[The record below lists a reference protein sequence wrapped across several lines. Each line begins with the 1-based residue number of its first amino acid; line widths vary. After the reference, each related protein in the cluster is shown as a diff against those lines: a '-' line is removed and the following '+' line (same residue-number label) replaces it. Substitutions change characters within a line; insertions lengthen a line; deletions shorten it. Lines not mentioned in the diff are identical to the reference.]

1 MWTNTPLCQLQ
12 DMVSSLTQENFLHLK
27 ENVCDIN
34 AIAAQMSYVRC
45 KQVIWSKQGQD
56 FEQQKLT

>member
-12 DMVSSLTQENFLHLK
+12 DMVSSLTQENILHLK

-34 AIAAQMSYVRC
+34 VIAAQMSYINV
-45 KQVIWSKQGQD
+45 SK
-56 FEQQKLT
+56 